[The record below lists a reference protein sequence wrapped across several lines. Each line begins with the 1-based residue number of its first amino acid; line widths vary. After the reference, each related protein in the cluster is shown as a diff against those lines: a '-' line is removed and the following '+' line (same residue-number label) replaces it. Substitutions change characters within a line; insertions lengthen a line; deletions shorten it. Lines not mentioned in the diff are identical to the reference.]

1 MWKSKTRCALSSR
14 KWTNDRC
21 KRRIRFVITHTNHS
35 LEPTLSQT
43 SGVRIHFIR
52 TLVHCRVFV
61 ARSFTVMEK
70 IPDKERKPD
79 QRYPLAKLASPLLVV
94 VIAGLIACV
103 IFQFI
108 TLASTERRLKEVEKK
123 LNEISKKRS
132 EYTHAILWPLRKDD
146 LRKLRKSWMKFQRNV
161 RSTPMPV
168 WDGQTDC

>member
-1 MWKSKTRCALSSR
+1 MIDVNETYFPKYWSIFKELGSS
-14 KWTNDRC
+14 
-21 KRRIRFVITHTNHS
+21 S
-35 LEPTLSQT
+35 PTLSQT
-43 SGVRIHFIR
+43 SGVRIPFIR

-79 QRYPLAKLASPLLVV
+79 QRHPLAKLASPLLVV

-132 EYTHAILWPLRKDD
+132 EYTQSEMETNGLLSSSRHRRSANPKTNLSD
-146 LRKLRKSWMKFQRNV
+146 LTKKLVALESR
-161 RSTPMPV
+161 
-168 WDGQTDC
+168 

>member
-1 MWKSKTRCALSSR
+1 M
-14 KWTNDRC
+14 
-21 KRRIRFVITHTNHS
+21 
-35 LEPTLSQT
+35 
-43 SGVRIHFIR
+43 
-52 TLVHCRVFV
+52 FV

-132 EYTHAILWPLRKDD
+132 EYTQSEMETNGLLSTSRHRRSANPKTNLSD
-146 LRKLRKSWMKFQRNV
+146 LTKKLVALESR
-161 RSTPMPV
+161 
-168 WDGQTDC
+168 

>member
-43 SGVRIHFIR
+43 TGVRIHFIR
-52 TLVHCRVFV
+52 TLVHCRVSV

-79 QRYPLAKLASPLLVV
+79 QRYSLAKLGSPLLVV
-94 VIAGLIACV
+94 VIVGLIACV

-132 EYTHAILWPLRKDD
+132 EYTQSEMETNGLLSSSRHRRSANPKTNLSD
-146 LRKLRKSWMKFQRNV
+146 LSKKLVALESR
-161 RSTPMPV
+161 
-168 WDGQTDC
+168 